1 MEHNPIFETAVDF
14 VNNTSCSIF
23 LTGKAGTGK
32 TTFLKYIRE
41 NTKKKSVVVAPTG
54 VAAINAGGVTMHS
67 LFQLPLGP
75 FVPVSRKADNSNATD
90 KYSLFKDIRISSEKR
105 DLFRDLELLIID
117 EVSMVR
123 SDTLDALDAI
133 LRYVRRKPHRV
144 FGGVQVLFIGDLFQ
158 LPPVMPDGEWS
169 LLREYYAS
177 PFFFHSKAVI
187 ANPPVYIEL
196 KKIYRQNEER
206 FINILNRIRNNEASR
221 EDFIE
226 LNNRFGAE
234 PIPERKYITLTSHN
248 YKADKI
254 NQEQLKRL
262 SGKSFDYKGNIE
274 GDFPDK
280 ALPTDMSLQLK
291 VGAQVMFIRN
301 DKSNERRYFNGKLA
315 TVSEIDE
322 KEIRVE
328 MNDSGDELLLEKET
342 WDNVRYSY
350 NRDEDRI
357 DEEKLGSFSQFPIR
371 LAWAITIHK
380 SQGLTFEHAIIDAGE
395 SFAPGQ
401 VYVALSRCV
410 SLEGVILHS
419 KIDARAISTHQEVI
433 DFARAEKD
441 EGELRTNLEQQ
452 KHLYIHSRLLETFD
466 LESVVERVENFIGYT
481 SQRKFE
487 RKDVVV
493 SDLRKVLKSAQE
505 QQAVAMKFRPQLEDL
520 LKEQDVAKLKDRAT
534 KAFEY
539 FAKAL
544 KESLLRDLD
553 EIMNSLKHEKKIKK
567 YMGQLAGVK
576 LDVAKKLDAMQ
587 QAKLGEV
594 VLIESQQ
601 SFAMDD
607 IKEDVR
613 KKTSKTLKG
622 DSVRET
628 LELFRKG
635 MTLDEIAKER
645 ALVKGTIETHFL
657 SLIRSRDMHINDFVS
672 ATRVDVIQ
680 REIIALETTS
690 VTTIKQ
696 RLPDDF
702 SFNEIRAVMHQMQR
716 SAEKKS

>member
-1 MEHNPIFETAVDF
+1 MEHNPIFDTAVDF

-75 FVPVSRKADNSNATD
+75 FVPVSRKTDNTNVVD

-123 SDTLDALDAI
+123 CDTLDALDAI
-133 LRYVRRKPHRV
+133 LRYIRRKPHKV

-177 PFFFHSKAVI
+177 PFFFHSKAVTSS
-187 ANPPVYIEL
+187 PPVYIEL

-206 FINILNRIRNNEASR
+206 FIDILNRIRNNEATS
-221 EDFIE
+221 DD
-226 LNNRFGAE
+226 LNVLNKRFGAE
-234 PIPERKYITLTSHN
+234 PVVDKKYITLTSHN
-248 YKADKI
+248 YKADRI
-254 NQEQLKRL
+254 NQEQLKKL
-262 SGKSFDYKGNIE
+262 SGKAFDYKGSID

-280 ALPTDMSLQLK
+280 ALPTDISLQLK

-315 TVSEIDE
+315 TVSQISE

-328 MNDSGDELLLEKET
+328 MNDGSEELQLEKET
-342 WDNVRYSY
+342 WDNIRYSY
-350 NRDEDRI
+350 NQDEDRI
-357 DEEKLGSFSQFPIR
+357 DEEKLGSFSQYPIR

-380 SQGLTFEHAIIDAGE
+380 SQGLTFEYAIIDAGE

-410 SLEGVILHS
+410 SLDGVILHS
-419 KIDARAISTHQEVI
+419 KIDTRAISTHQEVI

-441 EGELRTNLEQQ
+441 EADLRTNLEQQ
-452 KHLYIHSRLLETFD
+452 KHLYVHARLLDTFD
-466 LESVVERVENFIGYT
+466 LESIAERIENFIGYT
-481 SQRKFE
+481 NQKKFAK
-487 RKDVVV
+487 KDSAVA
-493 SDLRKVLKSAQE
+493 DLRTILRQAQE
-505 QQAVAMKFRPQLEDL
+505 QQTVAMKFRPQLETL
-520 LKEQDVAKLKDRAT
+520 LKEQDIQKLKERVT

-539 FAKAL
+539 F
-544 KESLLRDLD
+544 SSSITDTLLNSLD
-553 EIMNSLKHEKKIKK
+553 ELMLSLKTEKKIKK
-567 YMGQLAGVK
+567 YLGQLAGVK
-576 LDVAKKLDAMQ
+576 LDVAKKLESMQ
-587 QAKLGEV
+587 NAKLGEV
-594 VLIESQQ
+594 ALNESKEV
-601 SFAMDD
+601 FAIDH
-607 IKEDVR
+607 IKEEVK
-613 KKTSKTLKG
+613 KKTAKVGKG
-622 DSVRET
+622 DSVKET
-628 LELFRKG
+628 LTMFQKG
-635 MTLDEIAKER
+635 MTLDEIAKSR
-645 ALVKGTIETHFL
+645 GLAKGTIETHFL
-657 SLIRSRDMHINDFVS
+657 SLIKSGDISVGDFVAS
-672 ATRVDVIQ
+672 SRY
-680 REIIALETTS
+680 EIIKEEIVALGTTS
-690 VTTIKQ
+690 VTSVKQ
-696 RLPDDF
+696 QLPDDF
-702 SFNEIRAVMHQMQR
+702 GYNEIRAVMYHMR
-716 SAEKKS
+716 IPETNKT